1 MEETK
6 KRGISSKALYYIAS
20 AILTITALAWLAFT
34 HQPVSAYSMV
44 LLTAL
49 PFVLVAY
56 AITNKK
62 HTPVILLLVSAMIL
76 LQTMFV
82 VICVDCSLFVQVISV
97 LIPPMLLTAILCLWW
112 LFDRE
117 SFSAFAILL
126 CGTIGIITTYSLTN
140 DMILERVK
148 NNHIAELSAKTMVIK
163 GIYQRNNA
171 YIVDFEQYGPYIV
184 DEDLLTN
191 LNTNDTVLVKATT
204 TDVYD
209 IKRKR

>member
-1 MEETK
+1 
-6 KRGISSKALYYIAS
+6 
-20 AILTITALAWLAFT
+20 
-34 HQPVSAYSMV
+34 
-44 LLTAL
+44 
-49 PFVLVAY
+49 
-56 AITNKK
+56 
-62 HTPVILLLVSAMIL
+62 
-76 LQTMFV
+76 
-82 VICVDCSLFVQVISV
+82 
-97 LIPPMLLTAILCLWW
+97 
-112 LFDRE
+112 
-117 SFSAFAILL
+117 
-126 CGTIGIITTYSLTN
+126 
-140 DMILERVK
+140 MILERVK